1 MPGKRVMRMA
11 KEFAKGFY
19 RSKLW
24 QDKRREILR
33 RDLYTCEICGGR
45 ASEVH
50 HEVELTPDNIDDPSV
65 TLNNNLLRSLC
76 GDCHKAITLNR
87 IDCAEEFV
95 FDENGQLTPRG
106 VDEMFAAPRDRE
118 GPTKYHA

>member
-1 MPGKRVMRMA
+1 MPGKGVMRMA

-24 QDKRREILR
+24 RDKRREILR
-33 RDLYTCEICGGR
+33 RDLYTCGICGER

-50 HEVELTPDNIDDPSV
+50 HEVELTPGNIDDPSV

-106 VDEMFAAPRDRE
+106 
-118 GPTKYHA
+118 G